1 MMSHRS
7 QERASRGRALFR
19 LRLGMV
25 AVLILLAPLGSSVGA
40 ADLVQDVL
48 RWDEGRSRGNAGAPV
63 VLIEYS
69 DFTCGYCQ
77 KFFRET
83 WPKLKANY
91 VDKGQVLFVYKDYPR
106 ADTGPGLEGAIA
118 ARCAGNQ
125 GRYWPMHDRLF
136 HRGGRFDDAAFERHA
151 KALELDL
158 QAFAACRRA
167 PGHADDILKE
177 KAQALRLGFRGT
189 PGFIL
194 LRPDHVQQESEQAPL
209 IGIPGALPYEVF
221 EEQIE
226 RLLAHGQRSDGG

>member
-1 MMSHRS
+1 MNRR
-7 QERASRGRALFR
+7 RAGQGGGPAGACSGI
-19 LRLGMV
+19 GS
-25 AVLILLAPLGSSVGA
+25 VLILLALLAGPAFA

-48 RWDEGRSRGNAGAPV
+48 RWDDARSRGNPGAPV

-91 VDKGQVLFVYKDYPR
+91 VDRGHVLFVYKDYPR
-106 ADTGPGLEGAIA
+106 ADSGPGLEGAIA
-118 ARCAGNQ
+118 ARCAGEQ
-125 GRYWPMHDRLF
+125 GRYWPMHDRLLAS
-136 HRGGRFDDAAFERHA
+136 GGRLDEAAFERHA
-151 KALELDL
+151 KALGLELT
-158 QAFAACRRA
+158 AFAACRQARRYV
-167 PGHADDILKE
+167 DEILQE

-194 LRPDHVQQESEQAPL
+194 LRADRVQQESQQVPL
-209 IGIPGALPYEVF
+209 IGIPGALPYDVF

-226 RLLAHGQRSDGG
+226 RLLSNGSG

>member
-1 MMSHRS
+1 MSLTNR
-7 QERASRGRALFR
+7 QRAGQGGWPAGACSGI
-19 LRLGMV
+19 GSM
-25 AVLILLAPLGSSVGA
+25 LILLALLAGPTFA

-48 RWDEGRSRGNAGAPV
+48 RWDDDRSRGNPGAPV

-91 VDKGQVLFVYKDYPR
+91 VDRGNVLFVYKDYPR
-106 ADTGPGLEGAIA
+106 ADSGPGLEGAIA
-118 ARCAGNQ
+118 ARCAGEQ
-125 GRYWPMHDRLF
+125 GRYWPMHDRLLAS
-136 HRGGRFDDAAFERHA
+136 GGRLDEAAFERHA
-151 KALELDL
+151 KALELEL
-158 QAFAACRRA
+158 TAFAACRQARRYV
-167 PGHADDILKE
+167 DEILQE

-194 LRPDHVQQESEQAPL
+194 LRADRVQQESQQVPL
-209 IGIPGALPYEVF
+209 IGIPGALPYDVF

-226 RLLAHGQRSDGG
+226 RLLSNGSG

>member
-1 MMSHRS
+1 MSRTSRRRAGRS
-7 QERASRGRALFR
+7 GRRVRGRWSLGAAL
-19 LRLGMV
+19 
-25 AVLILLAPLGSSVGA
+25 VLPALLLAPVFA

-48 RWDEGRSRGNAGAPV
+48 RWDEDRSRGNPGAPV

-91 VDKGQVLFVYKDYPR
+91 VDGGRVLFVYKDYPR
-106 ADTGPGLEGAIA
+106 ADRGPGVEGAIA
-118 ARCAGNQ
+118 ARCAGEQ
-125 GRYWPMHDRLF
+125 GRYWPMHDRLLSA
-136 HRGGRFDDAAFERHA
+136 GGRFDDAAFERHA

-158 QAFAACRRA
+158 TAFAACRRA
-167 PGHADDILKE
+167 GRHVREILEE

-194 LRPDHVQQESEQAPL
+194 FRADRRQQESEQVPL
-209 IGIPGALPYEVF
+209 IGIPGALPYDVF

-226 RLLAHGQRSDGG
+226 RLLANGKEG

>member
-1 MMSHRS
+1 MSLTSRR
-7 QERASRGRALFR
+7 RAGQRGEQGRGRRGLVPA
-19 LRLGMV
+19 
-25 AVLILLAPLGSSVGA
+25 LILLALLVAPAFA

-48 RWDEGRSRGNAGAPV
+48 RWEEGRSRGNPGAPV

-69 DFTCGYCQ
+69 DFTCGFCQ

-91 VDKGQVLFVYKDYPR
+91 VDEGRVLFVYKDYPR
-106 ADTGPGLEGAIA
+106 ADSGPGLEGAIA
-118 ARCAGNQ
+118 ARCAGEQ
-125 GRYWPMHDRLF
+125 GRYWLMHDRLLG
-136 HRGGRFDDAAFERHA
+136 RGGRFDDAALEQHA

-158 QAFAACRRA
+158 TAFATCRRA
-167 PGHADDILKE
+167 GLHVDEILQE

-194 LRPDHVQQESEQAPL
+194 LRTDRVKEESGQVPL

-226 RLLAHGQRSDGG
+226 RLLANGHG